1 MSVGRIED
9 HALKLPEKGRQAAR
23 PTLPRH
29 AGRVAATL
37 DAWPGV
43 NPRAYWRLGDETEID
58 GADFYY
64 GQDELG
70 HLHLDGEAHV
80 AVGRKLREVLVEAG
94 LAEPFPWSREF
105 VRHEVSSATD
115 VKRVLF
121 VFEIAHARRKG
132 EPHAALEARIA
143 ALR

>member
-1 MSVGRIED
+1 M
-9 HALKLPEKGRQAAR
+9 KLSEKGRQATR

-29 AGRVAATL
+29 AERVAEAL
-37 DAWPGV
+37 DAWPEV
-43 NPRAYWRLGDETEID
+43 NPRAHWRLGDETQID
-58 GADFYY
+58 GADFYL

-94 LAEPFPWSREF
+94 LADPFPWSRDF
-105 VRHEVSSATD
+105 VQHEVSSPAD
-115 VKRVLF
+115 VKRMLF
-121 VFEIAHARRKG
+121 LFEIAHARRKG